1 MKVCHIT
8 TVHKV
13 NDVRIFHKQCCSL
26 KKNGFSVSLIAPNT
40 QEKEKGGIKIIGLL
54 PIKESRIYRIFKL
67 SKIAYQLAIETN
79 ADIYHFHDPELLRIG
94 LKLRKKGKKVI
105 YDAHED
111 LPRQILTKHWINPVL
126 RKITAYLIEK
136 YENYAASKM
145 SAVIGATSHI
155 SDRFSKVNKHSV
167 NINNFPIISE
177 FNPSLSRTSNDHIV
191 YSGGISKERGIV
203 EIIKAIENSNVKLLL
218 AGKFLDP
225 KLEEELIKIKGW
237 RNVNYF
243 GFLNRNEISTLYNNA
258 KIGMVTLHP
267 TLNYKDSLPV
277 KMFEYMAAGIPI
289 IASNFSKWKEIIDKY
304 NCGITVDPNSP
315 EDIKKGID
323 QLISNPKSAQKM
335 GENGRQAINK
345 TLNWN
350 VEEKKLIELYTI
362 L

>member
-26 KKNGFSVSLIAPNT
+26 KKNGFNVSLIAPNT
-40 QEKEKGGIKIIGLL
+40 QEKEKEGIKIIGLQSL
-54 PIKESRIYRIFKL
+54 KESRIYRIFKL
-67 SKIAYQLAIETN
+67 SKIAYQLAIDTN

-126 RKITAYLIEK
+126 RKTTAYVIEK

-145 SAVIGATSHI
+145 SAVVGATSHI
-155 SDRFSKVNKHSV
+155 SYRFSKVNKHSV
-167 NINNFPIISE
+167 TINNFPIISE
-177 FNPSLSRTSNDHIV
+177 FKPLLTLTTNNHIV

-237 RNVNYF
+237 ENVNYL
-243 GFLNRNEISTLYNNA
+243 GFLNRSEIANLYNNA

-289 IASNFSKWKEIIDKY
+289 IASNFSKWKEIIDEYK
-304 NCGITVDPNSP
+304 CGITVDPNSP
-315 EDIKKGID
+315 EDIKKGIFR
-323 QLISNPKSAQKM
+323 LINNPKLAQKM
-335 GENGRQAINK
+335 GENGRKAINK

-350 VEEKKLIELYTI
+350 VEEKKLIELYTT